1 MDLVYEADINFNI
14 NDENMIQKEG
24 EIEEQELLDAD
35 NSQQSV
41 ENDSEND
48 HGFPY
53 IEKGGLINCFI
64 NYKETNFLWKLMKIL
79 YKIKLI

>member
-14 NDENMIQKEG
+14 NDEKMIQKEG

-35 NSQQSV
+35 NAQQNV

-53 IEKGGLINCFI
+53 IEEGGLINCFI
-64 NYKETNFLWKLMKIL
+64 NYKETNFCGN
-79 YKIKLI
+79 